1 MQKQMSTLMQREM
14 TRKEFLATVGFG
26 VATVMGMGSILKFV
40 KPSFGSQIKVSN
52 GYGSRN
58 YGN

>member
-1 MQKQMSTLMQREM
+1 MSTLMQREM